1 MERSD
6 GREGG
11 GAAMA
16 LGVQRW
22 RWQRSDGDGGAA
34 TAMAMAAQRW
44 GWQWWWRRRMSIALL
59 SLRVAAHLL
68 LPMDGRLLSSPLT
81 SGMYFVISYLVYTFS
96 T

>member
-1 MERSD
+1 MAAQRWGAVMERSD

-16 LGVQRW
+16 MAAQLWRW
-22 RWQRSDGDGGAA
+22 RRSDGDGGAA

-44 GWQWWWRRRMSIALL
+44 GWQWWRRRRMSIALL

-68 LPMDGRLLSSPLT
+68 LLT
-81 SGMYFVISYLVYTFS
+81 DAS
-96 T
+96 

>member
-1 MERSD
+1 MGRSD
-6 GREGG
+6 GAQQW

-16 LGVQRW
+16 EKVAAQRW
-22 RWQRSDGDGGAA
+22 RWRRSNGFGGAA

-44 GWQWWWRRRMSIALL
+44 GWQWWRRRRMSITLL

-68 LPMDGRLLSSPLT
+68 LPTGRPPLFAT
-81 SGMYFVISYLVYTFS
+81 DIRDVFSYLVYTFS